1 MKSNFEDVGD
11 FHRKFGLETTDN
23 GAPQKLS
30 VDAAMFRLKFLLEE
44 VREYADA
51 AGFTLDYAVYH
62 KGSAQDLPGAF
73 DALIDLVYVALGT
86 AQMHRFPWAEG
97 WAAVQAA
104 NMTKERCGIDHKFVT
119 GVGPKAEDP
128 DSDGCMHPL
137 DESTACGKT
146 RRAHSVRGSALD
158 VIKPEGWNP
167 PTQNVIEALMRAGWQ
182 GPALPLEAEE

>member
-30 VDAAMFRLKFLLEE
+30 VDAAKFRLKFLLEE
-44 VREYADA
+44 VREYAEA
-51 AGFTLDYAVYH
+51 TGFTLDYGVYFKGGAV
-62 KGSAQDLPGAF
+62 QDLPGAF

-86 AQMHRFPWAEG
+86 AQLHRFPWEDG
-97 WAAVQAA
+97 WAAVQTA
-104 NMTKERCGIDHKFVT
+104 NMQKERA
-119 GVGPKAEDP
+119 KADGS
-128 DSDGCMHPL
+128 DS
-137 DESTACGKT
+137 K
-146 RRAHSVRGSALD
+146 RGSSLD